1 MKNSKNNST
10 YFKGLLW
17 ELNNDLNNGTRYL
30 LESWHNYPKPHLSLF
45 GYSALFCIRE
55 MPHLLSGEYKRTPDT
70 FPSLLW
76 SGVIG
81 EIGMIWAPLSRCNP
95 HSAIRSSISGGGGG
109 RGPPQSQLSGVSPC
123 ALLCRFPKDWEHPHP
138 SKSIT
143 FLLGD
148 NSWCLGCCLLSPKAS
163 ILPSFLL
170 TEAGWLGWQCAQIKI
185 FIFLDS
191 CSQGWKPLGGA
202 PGKA

>member
-1 MKNSKNNST
+1 MAPNSSWNP
-10 YFKGLLW
+10 
-17 ELNNDLNNGTRYL
+17 DLTIVSHIYPYL
-30 LESWHNYPKPHLSLF
+30 SF
-45 GYSALFCIRE
+45 GYCALFCIRE
-55 MPHLLSGEYKRTPDT
+55 MPHLLSGKYMRTPDTT

-81 EIGMIWAPLSRCNP
+81 EIGMIRAPLSRCNP
-95 HSAIRSSISGGGGG
+95 HCAIRSNISGGGGAWSSPA
-109 RGPPQSQLSGVSPC
+109 RLSGVSPC
-123 ALLCRFPKDWEHPHP
+123 ALLCRFPEDWERPHP
-138 SKSIT
+138 SQSIP

-148 NSWCLGCCLLSPKAS
+148 NNWCLGCCLLSPKAS